1 MSDAPTPWP
10 DGFLW
15 GSATAAAQ
23 IEGAAHEDGKE
34 DSIWDHFARIPGA
47 VAGGDTPEVAVDHY
61 HRMPADVALMKELG
75 LQSYRFSTSWSR
87 IKPGDRFVNHA
98 GLDFYSR
105 LVDELLDAGILPWL
119 TLYHWDLPQAL
130 EKTGGWANRD
140 TAYRFRDYASTVFDA
155 LGDRVTHWTT
165 FNEPLCSSLIAYAA
179 GEHAP
184 GRREPR
190 AALAALHHQ
199 HLAHGLAVQTLRSR
213 SEEAGALKLGIT
225 LNLTNAVPNDP
236 SDPADLEAARRI
248 DGLWNRMFVEPLL
261 LGSYP
266 ADVLDDVREYD
277 FESLVHDGDL
287 QTIAQPIDFLGVNH
301 YHDDNVSGHPLPADA
316 APGLV
321 PTDRPKAS
329 PFVGSEYVTFP
340 SRRLPVTAMGWEVNP
355 AGLRSLLVRLGREYP
370 SPPPLYITENGAAY
384 DDLVDA
390 DGRVRDTEREAY
402 ILSHVDAVR
411 GAIAEGADVRGY
423 FVWSFLDNFEWA
435 WGYEKRFGIV
445 RVDYE
450 TQERIVKDSGRA
462 FARVIADARAG
473 VRAPAPRS
481 AAVDARDGALVDA
494 GVGAEVGSG
503 ASSMGPQ

>member
-1 MSDAPTPWP
+1 MTDSITPWP
-10 DGFLW
+10 PGFLW

-34 DSIWDHFARIPGA
+34 DSIWDRFARIPNA
-47 VAGGDTPEVAVDHY
+47 IAGGDTPEVAVDHY

-75 LQSYRFSTSWSR
+75 LQSYRFSTSWAR
-87 IKPGDRFVNHA
+87 VKPGDRFVNRA

-105 LVDELLDAGILPWL
+105 LVDELLGAGILPWL

-130 EKTGGWANRD
+130 EETGGWANRD
-140 TAYRFRDYASTVFDA
+140 TAHRFRDYADAVYDA

-190 AALAALHHQ
+190 AALAAVHHQ
-199 HLAHGLAVQTLRSR
+199 HLAHGLAVQALRER
-213 SEEAGALKLGIT
+213 SGDAVNAAGEPRDLRIGIT
-225 LNLTNAVPNDP
+225 LNLTTAVPNDP
-236 SDPADLEAARRI
+236 ADPVDREAARRI

-261 LGSYP
+261 LGRYP
-266 ADVLDDVREYD
+266 ADVLDDVRAFD
-277 FESLVHDGDL
+277 FESLIHDGDL
-287 QTIAQPIDFLGVNH
+287 RTIAQPIDFVGVNH

-316 APGLV
+316 EPGLV
-321 PTDRPKAS
+321 PTHRPTAS

-340 SRRLPVTAMGWEVNP
+340 SRHLPLTSMGWEVNP
-355 AGLRSLLVRLGREYP
+355 DGLRHLLVRLGEEYP
-370 SPPPLYITENGAAY
+370 TLPPLYITENGAAY
-384 DDLVDA
+384 DDVVDA
-390 DGRVRDTEREAY
+390 DGRVRDDEREAY
-402 ILSHVDAVR
+402 ILAHVQAVR
-411 GAIAEGADVRGY
+411 EAIAAGADVRGY

-450 TQERIVKDSGRA
+450 SQERIVKESGRA
-462 FARVIADARAG
+462 FARVIADA
-473 VRAPAPRS
+473 VESDAP
-481 AAVDARDGALVDA
+481 
-494 GVGAEVGSG
+494 VGAVT
-503 ASSMGPQ
+503 SSMGRQ